1 MQEKNLHLENK
12 ANNKIHIRY
21 LSTENQEIIDVIGF
35 DFDSMFSGMEGV
47 VGTFLKYSLLEMA
60 EMLNSVVFGTSFD
73 FYFEVT
79 SLIQFF

>member
-12 ANNKIHIRY
+12 ANNKIHIRH

-73 FYFEVT
+73 IYFEVT
-79 SLIQFF
+79 SLTHFF